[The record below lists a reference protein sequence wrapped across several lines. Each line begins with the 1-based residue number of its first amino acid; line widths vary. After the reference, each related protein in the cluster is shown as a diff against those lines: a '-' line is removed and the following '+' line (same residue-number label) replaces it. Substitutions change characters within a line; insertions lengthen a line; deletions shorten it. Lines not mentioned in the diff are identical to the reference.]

1 MRKNEC
7 HGMKSVFTLIAVA
20 AWCVLVVVWIVGY
33 VARARTPGMPHA
45 RSHLTVL
52 VPAACL
58 LVVCFALLL
67 NAHSPNMRMLVTSPG
82 VLLGSLGDALVLA
95 GLGFAIWARVV
106 LGHNWSG
113 LVMMVRDGH
122 QLVQDGPYAIV
133 RHPIYTGLL
142 AAILGTALT
151 LGTLASWIAVASGLA
166 GILLRV
172 DVEER
177 LMASEFGDAHA
188 AYREK
193 TRKLIPFVW

>member
-1 MRKNEC
+1 
-7 HGMKSVFTLIAVA
+7 MKSVFTLIAAA
-20 AWCVLVVVWIVGY
+20 AWCVLVVVWIIGY
-33 VARARTPGMPHA
+33 AARARRPHRPRA
-45 RSHLTVL
+45 RSHLTVQ

-58 LVVCFALLL
+58 LIVCFALLL
-67 NAHSPNMRMLVTSPG
+67 NAHSYNLRMQVTPAS
-82 VLLGSLGDALVLA
+82 VALGALGDALVLA

-113 LVMMVRDGH
+113 LVMMVREGH

-133 RHPIYTGLL
+133 RHPIYTGLI

-188 AYREK
+188 AYRAK

>member
-1 MRKNEC
+1 
-7 HGMKSVFTLIAVA
+7 MKSVFILIAAA
-20 AWCVLVVVWIVGY
+20 AWGVLVVVWLIGY
-33 VARARTPGMPHA
+33 VARAFGPHMARA
-45 RSHLTVL
+45 RSHLTL
-52 VPAACL
+52 QIPAACL
-58 LVVCFALLL
+58 LIVCFALLL
-67 NAHSPNMRMLVTSPG
+67 NAHSYNLRMLVTPPG
-82 VLLGSLGDALVLA
+82 VLLGTLGDALVLA

-122 QLVQDGPYAIV
+122 QLVQRGPYAIV
-133 RHPIYTGLL
+133 RHPIYTGLF

-151 LGTLASWIAVASGLA
+151 LGTLASWIAVAAGLA

-177 LMASEFGDAHA
+177 LMAAEFGDAHA
-188 AYREK
+188 DYRAR

>member
-1 MRKNEC
+1 
-7 HGMKSVFTLIAVA
+7 MKTVFILIAAA
-20 AWCVLVVVWIVGY
+20 AWGVLVVVWLIGY
-33 VARARTPGMPHA
+33 VARVRTPGMGRA
-45 RSHLTVL
+45 RSHLTL
-52 VPAACL
+52 QVPAACL
-58 LVVCFALLL
+58 LIVCFALLL
-67 NAHSPNMRMLVTSPG
+67 NAHSYNLRMQVTPPDA
-82 VLLGSLGDALVLA
+82 LLGTLGDALVLA

-133 RHPIYTGLL
+133 RHPIYTGLF

-151 LGTLASWIAVASGLA
+151 LGTLASWIAVLSGLA

-188 AYREK
+188 AYRQR

>member
-1 MRKNEC
+1 
-7 HGMKSVFTLIAVA
+7 MKSAFTLIAAA
-20 AWCVLVVVWIVGY
+20 AWCVMVVVWLIGY
-33 VARARTPGMPHA
+33 AARARSPGMPRA
-45 RSHLTVL
+45 RSHLTL
-52 VPAACL
+52 QVPAACL
-58 LVVCFALLL
+58 LMVCFALML
-67 NAHSPNMRMLVTSPG
+67 NAHGYRLRMQVTPPDA
-82 VLLGSLGDALVLA
+82 LLGTLGAALVLA

-122 QLVQDGPYAIV
+122 QLVRRGPYAIV
-133 RHPIYTGLL
+133 RHPIYTGMF

-177 LMASEFGDAHA
+177 LMASEFGAAHA
-188 AYREK
+188 DYRAR